1 MTVAGTL
8 SELRRAEGL
17 IEPRDESLSIGAAAF
32 KSPIYRIKD
41 SLIGVVLSG
50 IGAPSAVAE
59 IEELLTLF
67 PVRRFLVFGSC
78 GALIHLPEGR
88 LIVPTEACRDE
99 GCSYH
104 YAPAAPYIPV
114 RGAEKLAALLDRLG
128 VDYVCGKTWTTDA
141 FYRETESNTAR
152 RVGEGCVCVEMEC
165 SALQAVCDFRGAA
178 LYQFVYAADSLHGT
192 WNRRILG
199 ELEKDARLQYFGL
212 AWEIVKALES
222 EE

>member
-1 MTVAGTL
+1 MSTVTNVICSDAPQIFTTL
-8 SELRRAEGL
+8 VQMF
-17 IEPRDESLSIGAAAF
+17 AA
-32 KSPIYRIKD
+32 I
-41 SLIGVVLSG
+41 V
-50 IGAPSAVAE
+50 
-59 IEELLTLF
+59 
-67 PVRRFLVFGSC
+67 FLC
-78 GALIHLPEGR
+78 TMEW
-88 LIVPTEACRDE
+88 
-99 GCSYH
+99 
-104 YAPAAPYIPV
+104 
-114 RGAEKLAALLDRLG
+114 KLAALLDRLG

>member
-1 MTVAGTL
+1 MITESFDAHSPEIVRAADTIREADKAVAARFPIRSFIMTFSGTL
-8 SELRRAEGL
+8 IELLRAEGL
-17 IEPRDESLSIGAAAF
+17 IEPLDESLSIGSAAF

-59 IEELLTLF
+59 I
-67 PVRRFLVFGSC
+67 
-78 GALIHLPEGR
+78 
-88 LIVPTEACRDE
+88 
-99 GCSYH
+99 
-104 YAPAAPYIPV
+104 
-114 RGAEKLAALLDRLG
+114 
-128 VDYVCGKTWTTDA
+128 DYVCGKTWTTDA